1 MGRESMSRRDAVR
14 LLAAASAFAMS
25 SSVVEAES
33 KARRPSM
40 LTKPIPSTGE
50 ALPVIGLG
58 SWQTFDVGAS
68 EKERAPLREVLRL
81 FAELG
86 GRLVDSSPMY
96 GRAEGVIGDLAAGLG
111 LRDHLYLATKV
122 WTSGRE
128 AGLRQMEESFRLLR
142 AEKVD
147 LMQVHNLVDLETHMA
162 VLRDWKA
169 AGRFRHIGITHYH
182 AGSHAEVAKA
192 MEAHPVDFVQI
203 NYSVGERE
211 AERRILPLAAEKGIA
226 VIANRPFSG
235 GSLFRRLRSRP
246 LPPWAASIDCATW
259 AQVLLKFAVSHPTVT
274 CAIPATSKAAHL
286 RDNMGAGVG
295 RMPGAD
301 LRERIAREAA

>member
-1 MGRESMSRRDAVR
+1 
-14 LLAAASAFAMS
+14 
-25 SSVVEAES
+25 
-33 KARRPSM
+33 M
-40 LTKPIPSTGE
+40 LEKPIPSTGE
-50 ALPVIGLG
+50 TLPVIGLG

-68 EKERAPLREVLRL
+68 EEERAPLREVLRL

-111 LRDHLYLATKV
+111 LRDRLYLATKV
-122 WTSGRE
+122 WTTGRE

-142 AEKVD
+142 TEKVD
-147 LMQVHNLVDLETHMA
+147 LMQVHNLVDLETHLA
-162 VLRDWKA
+162 VLRDWKD
-169 AGRFRHIGITHYH
+169 AGRIRHIGITHYH
-182 AGSHAEVAKA
+182 AGSHVEVAKA
-192 MEAHPVDFVQI
+192 MEVHPVDFVQI

-211 AERRILPLAAEKGIA
+211 AEKRILPLAAERGIA

-246 LPPWAASIDCATW
+246 LPSWAGSIGCASW
-259 AQVLLKFAVSHPTVT
+259 AQLLLKFAVSHPSVT

-286 RDNMGAGVG
+286 RDNMGAGLG
-295 RMPGAD
+295 RMPDAE
-301 LRERIAREAA
+301 LRDRIAREAA